1 MLQNQNIQAI
11 LMVLIGGL
19 LFNVADG
26 FAKYFMAEGFPAVS
40 LVTIPNLISFVFFY
54 ILLAFK
60 RKQWMPIHTP
70 KWRLHILRG
79 LIITGVAWMVMTS
92 VHNIPLADF
101 YGIIFMGP
109 LYAAI
114 LAGLFLKEKITRLQW
129 GTLLIGFL
137 GILIIVGPSFSQ
149 WNIGYLTA
157 SIQPLLFAASV
168 IVARMIG
175 NDEEPYMFSLMVG
188 LTIVTLNLP
197 LLLWHG
203 MPVPTATQAVMLV
216 AYGLVLGTA
225 LLLFSYGFA
234 KASSTG
240 VIAPFQ
246 YMQIIWA
253 TLIGWFIFG
262 EIPGVNTII
271 GSIIVAGCGLFMVY
285 AAHSHT
291 VATRAIGNE
300 SHKE

>member
-1 MLQNQNIQAI
+1 MKMIQNQNTQAI
-11 LMVLIGGL
+11 IMVLIGGL

-26 FAKYFMAEGFPAVS
+26 FAKYFMGAGFPAVA
-40 LVTIPNLISFVFFY
+40 LVTIPNLISFIFFY

-70 KWRLHILRG
+70 KWKLHILRG

-114 LAGLFLKEKITRLQW
+114 FAGLFLKECVTRAQW
-129 GTLLIGFL
+129 ITLLVGFI
-137 GILIIVGPSFSQ
+137 GILIIVGPSFQSF
-149 WNIGYLTA
+149 NIGYLTA

-188 LTIVTLNLP
+188 LTVVTLNLP

-203 MPVPTATQAVMLV
+203 MPMPTAMQMGLLL

-246 YMQIIWA
+246 YMQMIWA
-253 TLIGWFIFG
+253 IIIGWLFFS
-262 EIPGVNTII
+262 EIPGINTII
-271 GSIIVAGCGLFMVY
+271 GSLIVAACGLYMVY
-285 AAHSHT
+285 AA
-291 VATRAIGNE
+291 
-300 SHKE
+300 KKK